1 MSEDGLVRPCL
12 ATITGWM
19 NLGILFVLAYDNG
32 WRWYDQVYQLPPY
45 SEVIH
50 TLDGHR
56 NTKGFF
62 YFILFYFI
70 LFLAIVALGVLLPY
84 WLLCGGV
91 AHIVDTYLTLIG
103 QGVLFLVKTFSV
115 FPYFSR
121 QNLLIF
127 AFLFSLLHL
136 LSTIG
141 FFDFLSCAFCF

>member
-12 ATITGWM
+12 VTITGWT

-32 WRWYDQVYQLPPY
+32 WRWYDRVYQLPPY

-56 NTKGFF
+56 NTKGFI
-62 YFILFYFI
+62 YYL
-70 LFLAIVALGVLLPY
+70 LFLAVVALGVLLPH
-84 WLLCGGV
+84 WLLCGGM
-91 AHIVDTYLTLIG
+91 AHIVATCLILIG
-103 QGVLFLVKTFSV
+103 RGVLFPVKTFSG
-115 FPYFSR
+115 FPHFSR

-136 LSTIG
+136 LSAIG
-141 FFDFLSCAFCF
+141 FSDSLSCAFCS